1 MTAMRRKTSVATVR
15 ACTRQLARPARAAA
29 SLRFFKTGPGDYGA
43 GDRFL
48 GLTAPQLRQL
58 AKEFAE
64 LPIAALRA
72 LLRSSWHEQRLLAL
86 IIMALQSAD
95 AGAQHQAALRRLYL
109 AELRYVNNWDL
120 VDASAAVLMRPQT
133 GFARAALLRR
143 LARSPQL
150 WRRRVAM
157 IATFDDIR
165 RNEFAL
171 TLELCE
177 RLLGDTQDLMHKAC
191 GCMLR
196 ELGKRA
202 PAHLRSFLRRHAARM
217 PRTMLRYAI
226 ERLPEAERRRIMRS
240 SRPAPRGA
248 RSWRA

>member
-1 MTAMRRKTSVATVR
+1 MTTKPHQPSAASVR
-15 ACTRQLARPARAAA
+15 ARTLQLARPARAAA
-29 SLRFFKTGPGDYGA
+29 SLRYFKTGPGEYGA

-48 GLTAPQLRQL
+48 GLTVPQLRQL
-58 AKEFAE
+58 ARDYAA

-86 IIMALQSAD
+86 IIMVDQSAD
-95 AGAQHQAALRRLYL
+95 AGAQQQTALRRLYL

-120 VDASAAVLMRPQT
+120 VDASAAVLLRPQP
-133 GFARAALLRR
+133 GYERIALLRR
-143 LARSPQL
+143 LARSAQL

-165 RNEFAL
+165 RGEFAL

-177 RLLGDTQDLMHKAC
+177 QLLGDPQDLMHKAC
-191 GCMLR
+191 GWMLR

-202 PAHLRSFLRRHAARM
+202 PARLRGFLRRHAARM

-226 ERLPEAERRRIMRS
+226 ERLPEAERRRIMRT
-240 SRPAPRGA
+240 SRPPPRGT
-248 RSWRA
+248 RS